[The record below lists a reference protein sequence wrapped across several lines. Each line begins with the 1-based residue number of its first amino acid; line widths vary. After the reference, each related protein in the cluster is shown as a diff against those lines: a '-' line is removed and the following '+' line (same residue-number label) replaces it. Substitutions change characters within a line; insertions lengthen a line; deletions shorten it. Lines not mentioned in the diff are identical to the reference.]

1 MRNPKLSEH
10 PASNTEKKPDQWVSG
25 GDPMTGAQA
34 SYIATLSEEAHRK
47 LPNDELNKAEA
58 SKLIDELKSETGNI

>member
-34 SYIATLSEEAHRK
+34 SYIATCRK
-47 LPNDELNKAEA
+47 
-58 SKLIDELKSETGNI
+58 KLTENFPMTSSTRPRPQN